1 MPCFPR
7 PWLAWAAVGCGA
19 LQAPLFAAAPQSG
32 GLPPIGSALGGQLWT
47 ATPEQVWPLLDG
59 GDWLGRSAVRLGDLD
74 GDGAVEFA
82 LGAPRSDPFGSELG
96 AVYRV
101 SVNAAG
107 QATPVGVWT
116 LGLGGLQ
123 GSLPPACRFGSA
135 LALLDDLDGNGTPEV
150 AVGARFDGDGGAQT
164 GAVWILFLDSAGE
177 VIDERK
183 LSAALPVLG
192 AVLDPADRFGAALAW
207 ADSDGDGT
215 SELFVGAPYDGDA
228 GPLSGAVWRLELDA
242 GGNPTSLDKWA
253 VGSGGFSGHLDSE
266 DLFGRALANVGDLDG
281 DGRDELAVGAF
292 GDDDGVGVDG
302 GADGGP
308 DSGAVWI
315 CFGGAD
321 GSVAQAVKWSATGDA
336 DGDGQPGPDPAFP
349 GDLDPDDHFGRGL
362 AGLGDVDGDGRPD
375 LVVGADWDDAQ
386 GVDAG
391 AVWVC
396 RLASDGS
403 CEAAERVA
411 NGTLGFA
418 PATGLGW
425 GYSLADA
432 GDLNADGVPELLV
445 GMYAY
450 DGIASEQG
458 AVQWVP
464 ISGIPAPVEF
474 GCTGVAGSLLSVA
487 GGPALGETWTVA
499 VDDPTGSATPGAL
512 GVWFLGAPPAGGPTA
527 CGLPLPGV
535 GALGQPLG
543 VLGEALLDPFQ
554 PFELWIAG
562 SWFGAP
568 LSYDLAVP
576 EEPTLVGLSAVL
588 QAALVDGSGAATSRG
603 LWAVI
608 GP

>member
-1 MPCFPR
+1 LC
-7 PWLAWAAVGCGA
+7 A
-19 LQAPLFAAAPQSG
+19 LPAPLFGAAPQEG
-32 GLPPIGSALGGQLWT
+32 GLPPIGSALGGEPWT
-47 ATPEQVWPLLDG
+47 ATPSQFWPLLDEE
-59 GDWLGRSAVRLGDLD
+59 DWLGRSAVRLGDLD
-74 GDGAVEFA
+74 GDGSVEFA
-82 LGAPRSDPFGSELG
+82 LGAPRSDPYGDELG

-107 QATPVGVWT
+107 EAVPAGVWT
-116 LGLGGLQ
+116 LGLGGFQ
-123 GSLPPACRFGSA
+123 GTLPPACRFGSA

-150 AVGARFDGDGGAQT
+150 AVGARFDSDGGAQT
-164 GAVWILFLDSAGE
+164 GAVWILFLDSAGD
-177 VIDERK
+177 VIDQRK
-183 LSAALPVLG
+183 LSAALPGLA
-192 AVLDPADRFGAALAW
+192 AVLDPTDRFGAALAW

-215 SELFVGAPYDGDA
+215 CELFVGAPYDGDA

-242 GGNPTSLDKWA
+242 AGLPTSLDKWGA
-253 VGSGGFSGHLDSE
+253 GAGGFGGQLDSE

-292 GDDDGVGVDG
+292 SDDDGGV
-302 GADGGP
+302 

-321 GSVAQAVKWSATGDA
+321 GSIAQTVKWSVTGDA
-336 DGDGQPGPDPAFP
+336 DGDGQPGPDSAFP
-349 GDLDPDDHFGRGL
+349 GDIEPGDHFGRGL

-375 LVVGADWDDAQ
+375 LAVGADWDDAY

-396 RLASDGS
+396 RLAADGS

-411 NGTLGFA
+411 NANLAVA

-425 GYSLADA
+425 GYSLANA
-432 GDLNADGVPELLV
+432 GDLNADGVPELLA
-445 GMYAY
+445 GLFGY
-450 DGIASEQG
+450 DGVAGEQG
-458 AVQWVP
+458 ATQWVP

-474 GCTGVAGSLLSVA
+474 GCAGVAGSLLSVA
-487 GGPALGETWTVA
+487 GGPALGETWRVA
-499 VDDPTGSATPGAL
+499 VDDPTGSTTPGAF
-512 GVWFLGAPPAGGPTA
+512 GVWFLGAPPAGAPTA

-535 GALGQPLG
+535 GAVGQPFG

-568 LSYDLAVP
+568 LSYDLTVP
-576 EEPTLVGLSAVL
+576 DEPALVGFAAVL
-588 QAALVDGSGAATSRG
+588 QAALVDGFGAATSRG
-603 LWAVI
+603 LWAVV